1 VGNLN
6 KSELLTEKRALREW
20 VNSLVYMDDQLWFQ
34 PFREGKWATADVISH
49 FITWDRFFLDHRL
62 PYIEKQIAFPKLDV
76 NVEKMNKDAVVYAR
90 SGISKHRVVNE
101 YTQTRNLLLSIL
113 EEWPEGL
120 FSSVI
125 KVGSTEQKVG
135 EYFYSHLEHDIKH
148 QQKIIDFLEKHSK

>member
-20 VNSLVYMDDQLWFQ
+20 VSSLVYMDDQLWFQ